1 MTRRVFLGT
10 APALLLSAPRGREAR
25 IENLTYEFEDFR
37 YRTPYKFG
45 GREVDRVTL
54 LNVKCSIRGR
64 DGKTAQ
70 GFGSMPMG
78 NVWSFPSA
86 TMPYDRTLTAMKSLA
101 ARIADLTRGYKDYAH
116 PIDINW
122 DLEPAYLQAAA
133 AVSDELK
140 LDQSIPKLCM
150 LVTASPFDA
159 AIHDAYGKL
168 HGKSVFQCYS
178 SEFMGHDLG
187 HYLGK
192 EYKGEYADK
201 YVRGTPVPELPIYHS
216 AGASDP
222 IAPEDVKKP
231 IGDGLP
237 ENLPEWI
244 RFNGLTNIKIKLN
257 GDDLKWDVDRVLHID
272 DVAMHTKQQEWLYS
286 LDFNERCPNVDYLL
300 NFLKQVKQKAPVC
313 FNHIQLIEQP
323 TKRDLAKDRAN
334 VMHEAAKYR
343 PVVIDESLVDQ
354 ETLML
359 AREMG
364 YTGAAI
370 KACKGQS
377 HSLLMAAVA
386 QKYKMFLCA
395 QDLTCPGASFVHSAT
410 LAAHVPGVAG
420 LEANAREYVP
430 VANREWEKRMPE
442 IFVIRDGRM
451 KTRVLDRAGLGA
463 V

>member
-1 MTRRVFLGT
+1 MTRRFFLAG
-10 APALLLSAPRGREAR
+10 APALLIGAPRGREAKLTS
-25 IENLTYEFEDFR
+25 LTYEFQDFR

-45 GREVDRVTL
+45 GKEVDRVTM
-54 LNVKCSIRGR
+54 LNVQCTLTGR
-64 DGKTAQ
+64 DGRTAQ
-70 GFGSMPMG
+70 GIGSMPMG

-86 TMPYDRTLTAMKSLA
+86 TMPYDRTLGAMKTLA
-101 ARIADLTRGYKDYAH
+101 ESIAKLTRAYTDYAH
-116 PIDINW
+116 PIDLNW
-122 DLEPAYLQAAA
+122 DLEPAYLKAAA
-133 AVSDELK
+133 AISGEMH
-140 LDQSIPKLCM
+140 LDAPIPKLCV

-168 HGKSVFQCYS
+168 HGRSVFQCYS
-178 SEFMGHDLG
+178 AEFMGHDLS

-192 EYKGEYADK
+192 EYKGEYVDR
-201 YVRGTPVPELPIYHS
+201 YVRALPVPELPIYHS

-244 RFNGLTNIKIKLN
+244 RYNGLTNIKIKLN
-257 GDDLKWDVDRVLHID
+257 GDDLKWDVERVLHID
-272 DVAMHTKQQEWLYS
+272 KVAMQAKPQEWLYS
-286 LDFNERCPNVDYLL
+286 LDFNERCPNVAYLL
-300 NFLKQVKQKAPVC
+300 EFLKQVKEKAPVC

-364 YTGAAI
+364 YTGAAM

-377 HSLLMAAVA
+377 HSMLMAAVA

-395 QDLTCPGASFVHSAT
+395 QDLTCPAASFVHSAT
-410 LAAHVPGVAG
+410 LAAHIPGVAG

-430 VANREWEKRMPE
+430 VANREWEKRLPE

-451 KTRVLDRAGLGA
+451 KTRVLTSPGLIPA
-463 V
+463 